1 MQHTDVI
8 LRAGRSNRAP
18 LNFDWYENISLK
30 EKFWRFGLKIHDVF
44 IEWIKIKIKVYF
56 SVSLLNLLWS
66 RVRILYPEDRR
77 VQPYDVTIRKQFQKL
92 DKRVKNNVCALEA
105 GLSSLSHQFLIQ
117 TSKHGV
123 SVPSH
128 SDDGSSNRSVGIETV
143 LIGVP
148 IWKVEISMKKM
159 KRIVR
164 KHKKLSLIFSSKF
177 QFFVSMELFSQT
189 QSVCCSRRHRE
200 LGGSGVRGSLPS

>member
-1 MQHTDVI
+1 M
-8 LRAGRSNRAP
+8 
-18 LNFDWYENISLK
+18 
-30 EKFWRFGLKIHDVF
+30 
-44 IEWIKIKIKVYF
+44 YF
-56 SVSLLNLLWS
+56 SVSLVNLLWS

-92 DKRVKNNVCALEA
+92 DKRVKNDVWAFEA

-177 QFFVSMELFSQT
+177 QFFLMIFEFLMNVWIFEKS
-189 QSVCCSRRHRE
+189 RHR
-200 LGGSGVRGSLPS
+200 RGEVSNFKCSNIHYFFKYS